1 MASDQIPEGMDH
13 CTAIE
18 CKNFVPRSS
27 TRAQFCDNDC
37 CVAAAEPEAVLQEAA
52 DLRAQAAATPNAT
65 AEVGAGAIP
74 QATVEA
80 LV

>member
-1 MASDQIPEGMDH
+1 MVCPN
-13 CTAIE
+13 TIE
-18 CKNFVPRSS
+18 TTTEVIR
-27 TRAQFCDNDC
+27 TGAT
-37 CVAAAEPEAVLQEAA
+37 VAEPEAVLQEAA